1 MKTCPYLL
9 PFPILQLISHKSI
22 QHPEHGVSSCSRT
35 TAKMGPQP
43 CTPGQYAANNMS
55 NKIQVDNEE
64 EAPVT
69 EQNPPTC
76 RKVDV
81 RVRNIAEMLRRKGQY
96 NRIESLK
103 QEISERRDQP
113 KKRGRGRPKGK
124 KHKPKRPCETL
135 TNNGGNLAR
144 SLKGSRGQANREA
157 RGRARGRARGHGR
170 VQRLYVKRVCEDFWV
185 TTSNADSSQEDDN
198 KSQWT
203 VKSNSAQTI

>member
-1 MKTCPYLL
+1 
-9 PFPILQLISHKSI
+9 
-22 QHPEHGVSSCSRT
+22 
-35 TAKMGPQP
+35 MGPQP

-55 NKIQVDNEE
+55 NKIQK
-64 EAPVT
+64 
-69 EQNPPTC
+69 QNPPIC

-170 VQRLYVKRVCEDFWV
+170 VQRLYVIGQEGRKRWSSADQVEDRRKKRKEERK
-185 TTSNADSSQEDDN
+185 QE
-198 KSQWT
+198 K
-203 VKSNSAQTI
+203 